1 MTLNEDG
8 SQQIHISTRRPI
20 NTKGSKYSLPAPK
33 GGKENETSVYC
44 SLTVVCPGKHAWN
57 PRLTEDQPEPQQRL
71 SKRAM
76 RKNNPMGEDY
86 LAGNS
91 PFITKVTIYKLR
103 MINICAAVE
112 N

>member
-1 MTLNEDG
+1 M
-8 SQQIHISTRRPI
+8 S
-20 NTKGSKYSLPAPK
+20 A
-33 GGKENETSVYC
+33 
-44 SLTVVCPGKHAWN
+44 PGKHAWN

-103 MINICAAVE
+103 MINICPAVE